1 MRQANQATT
10 EESMYSFVI
19 CIFEYRLFYRED
31 LQFWIAQMKAQR
43 RSNPD
48 TAGEDLGSPDEIMQT
63 ILSVQ
68 QQQKQ
73 VLERLH
79 NEQLSAEQELSRG

>member
-1 MRQANQATT
+1 M
-10 EESMYSFVI
+10 S
-19 CIFEYRLFYRED
+19 
-31 LQFWIAQMKAQR
+31 AQR
-43 RSNPD
+43 KSNPD

-68 QQQKQ
+68 QQQTQ

-79 NEQLSAEQELSRG
+79 NEQLSTEQELSKGMTTLNYVKMKTMRYIIC

>member
-1 MRQANQATT
+1 M
-10 EESMYSFVI
+10 S
-19 CIFEYRLFYRED
+19 
-31 LQFWIAQMKAQR
+31 AQR
-43 RSNPD
+43 KSNPD

-68 QQQKQ
+68 QQQTQ

-79 NEQLSAEQELSRG
+79 NEQLSTEQELSKGITTPNYVKMKTMRYIICR